1 MNQIYYAIQNIIRG
15 KDSTLVKVVSLSLGL
30 FLSIVLFALVG
41 VQLSYDS
48 FYQDN
53 ENIYVV
59 QTCWNKEKNEKTEPS
74 PYNIFPTG
82 ETLMKHFPEQVESAT
97 VIFPWASST
106 YQHGTEKFSFRSIK
120 SDSLFFQTMGIP
132 LLQGNAK
139 DLAMTDAVFLSKSAA
154 RKAFGQENPM
164 GKTLRW
170 ADQMDVIVKGIFADI
185 SENTTLHPE
194 AVLCINDGLMRQD
207 WTSGG
212 NYMTFIRTK
221 KGSNANYINERA
233 GTVFANYLPI
243 DDYYGEMGIKGID
256 ISVTPLKGYFLQNKK
271 TLSMIFIVS
280 FLGLVL
286 LLSASFNYTLISIS
300 SLSHRA
306 KAIGVHKCS
315 GAERSDIFGMFLW
328 ETLLVTGLSTF
339 IAIFLILNFRNQ
351 IEDMV
356 SVKVETLFATENLWM
371 PALTIFILFMIGCI
385 LPGRLFSSIPVT
397 QVFRRYTEG
406 KKRWKYP
413 LLFVQFIGAAFLI
426 GFVSII
432 FLQYQYAMNKD
443 LGWSSE
449 RLVYTNKYFNNTE
462 NALSTLRNLPYV
474 ESVELSHCPMWFA
487 YQPYPIKDNNG
498 NLMFYPRFNGGNA
511 DFCRLVKLNLIEGSY
526 HTRQG
531 EIIVNQS
538 FVKAMGWTSNG
549 IGEIVPGIGTVT
561 GIIDFSFPDR
571 KEMEPFYM
579 QWDINN
585 TYYTHIRLKEP
596 FDENLIRLNED
607 MKNIYP
613 QEEIEFWS
621 VASEIEEEFE
631 SERTFRD
638 AVVIACI
645 AILAITLMGI
655 IGYTNEEVQRRS
667 KEIAIRKV
675 NGAEVNDILR
685 MLCRDIAI
693 IALPSVIIG
702 VLLSWQIGDL
712 WISSNFNDI
721 LAINPIVYTG
731 VAIVSMAFILGT
743 VIVKSWR
750 VANENPV
757 ISIKSE

>member
-1 MNQIYYAIQNIIRG
+1 
-15 KDSTLVKVVSLSLGL
+15 
-30 FLSIVLFALVG
+30 
-41 VQLSYDS
+41 
-48 FYQDN
+48 
-53 ENIYVV
+53 
-59 QTCWNKEKNEKTEPS
+59 
-74 PYNIFPTG
+74 
-82 ETLMKHFPEQVESAT
+82 
-97 VIFPWASST
+97 
-106 YQHGTEKFSFRSIK
+106 
-120 SDSLFFQTMGIP
+120 
-132 LLQGNAK
+132 
-139 DLAMTDAVFLSKSAA
+139 
-154 RKAFGQENPM
+154 
-164 GKTLRW
+164 
-170 ADQMDVIVKGIFADI
+170 
-185 SENTTLHPE
+185 
-194 AVLCINDGLMRQD
+194 
-207 WTSGG
+207 
-212 NYMTFIRTK
+212 
-221 KGSNANYINERA
+221 
-233 GTVFANYLPI
+233 
-243 DDYYGEMGIKGID
+243 
-256 ISVTPLKGYFLQNKK
+256 
-271 TLSMIFIVS
+271 
-280 FLGLVL
+280 
-286 LLSASFNYTLISIS
+286 
-300 SLSHRA
+300 
-306 KAIGVHKCS
+306 
-315 GAERSDIFGMFLW
+315 
-328 ETLLVTGLSTF
+328 
-339 IAIFLILNFRNQ
+339 
-351 IEDMV
+351 
-356 SVKVETLFATENLWM
+356 
-371 PALTIFILFMIGCI
+371 
-385 LPGRLFSSIPVT
+385 
-397 QVFRRYTEG
+397 
-406 KKRWKYP
+406 
-413 LLFVQFIGAAFLI
+413 
-426 GFVSII
+426 
-432 FLQYQYAMNKD
+432 MNKD

-449 RLVYTNKYFNNTE
+449 RLAYTNDHLNNTE
-462 NALSTLRNLPYV
+462 NGLSTLRNLPYV
-474 ESVELSHCPMWFA
+474 EAVELSHCPMWFA

-549 IGEIVPGIGTVT
+549 IGEVVPGIGTVT

-621 VASEIEEEFE
+621 VASELEEEFE

-645 AILAITLMGI
+645 AILAITLMGV

-675 NGAEVNDILR
+675 NGAEVSDILR

-721 LAINPIVYTG
+721 LAINPIIYIG
-731 VAIVSMAFILGT
+731 VGIVAMAFILGT
-743 VIVKSWR
+743 VVVKSWR